1 MTEPTDPLNLLRV
14 LADRAARGVLS
25 EAEGVAL
32 RRRVEQ
38 IINGRATWKA
48 KAEEIERDRDRIA
61 AELAAE
67 RRRTGQRRAATQ
79 QAEAAIERVRQMTD
93 AWEQRQYRT
102 VAQGSIMSHFCSA
115 ANAQCSRLSRSS

>member
-1 MTEPTDPLNLLRV
+1 
-14 LADRAARGVLS
+14 
-25 EAEGVAL
+25 AL

-93 AWEQRQYRT
+93 AWEQRLPDTIRT
-102 VAQGSIMSHFCSA
+102 ATAVEAIRTALPEPKEQSTP
-115 ANAQCSRLSRSS
+115 